1 MLFIFMYELR
11 IKFNDGEFKKWN
23 YSSIERLNKAEKTLL
38 KLNKD
43 IIKMYAKY
51 EIVNCKYNII

>member
-1 MLFIFMYELR
+1 MYELR
-11 IKFNDGEFKKWN
+11 IKFNDGELKKYN
-23 YSSIERLNKAEKTLL
+23 YSNID

-51 EIVNCKYNII
+51 KIVNGKYEII

>member
-1 MLFIFMYELR
+1 MYELR
-11 IKFNDGEFKKWN
+11 IKFNNGELKKYN
-23 YSSIERLNKAEKTLL
+23 YSNIDKLNKAEKSLL

-51 EIVNCKYNII
+51 EMVNGKYNMI

>member
-1 MLFIFMYELR
+1 MYELR
-11 IKFNDGEFKKWN
+11 IKFNDRELKKYN
-23 YSSIERLNKAEKTLL
+23 YSDIDKLNKPEKSLL

-51 EIVNCKYNII
+51 EMVNGTYNMI

>member
-1 MLFIFMYELR
+1 MYELR
-11 IKFNDGEFKKWN
+11 VKFNDGEFKKWN
-23 YSSIERLNKAEKTLL
+23 YSSIDKLNKAEKSLL

-51 EIVNCKYNII
+51 EMVNGKYNMI

>member
-1 MLFIFMYELR
+1 MYELR
-11 IKFNDGEFKKWN
+11 IKFNNGEFKKWN
-23 YSSIERLNKAEKTLL
+23 YSSIERLNKAEEILL

-51 EIVNCKYNII
+51 EIVNGKYKII

>member
-1 MLFIFMYELR
+1 MYELR
-11 IKFNDGEFKKWN
+11 IKFNDGELKRWY
-23 YSSIERLNKAEKTLL
+23 YSSINRLNKAEESLL

-51 EIVNCKYNII
+51 EIINGKYNII

>member
-1 MLFIFMYELR
+1 MYELR

-23 YSSIERLNKAEKTLL
+23 YSSIERLNKAEESLL

-43 IIKMYAKY
+43 IIKAYAKY
-51 EIVNCKYNII
+51 KIINGKYNII

>member
-1 MLFIFMYELR
+1 MYELR
-11 IKFNDGEFKKWN
+11 I
-23 YSSIERLNKAEKTLL
+23 

-51 EIVNCKYNII
+51 EIVNGKYEII